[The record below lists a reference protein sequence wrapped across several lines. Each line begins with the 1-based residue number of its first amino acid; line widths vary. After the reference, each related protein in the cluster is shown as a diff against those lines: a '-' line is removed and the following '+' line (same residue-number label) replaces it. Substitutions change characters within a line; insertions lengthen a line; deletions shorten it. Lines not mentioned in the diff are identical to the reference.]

1 MKTKKIPL
9 RKCVVC
15 GENKPK
21 EELIRVVFNKDDG
34 VSVDLTNKKNGRG
47 AYLCKNLNCIN
58 KAKKNRRLSQVLK
71 TDVDALI
78 YLSLIHISEPTRREW
93 LSRMPSS
100 A

>member
-21 EELIRVVFNKDDG
+21 EDLIRVVFNKDDG

-47 AYLCKNLNCIN
+47 AYLCKSIDCVN
-58 KAKKNRRLSQVLK
+58 KAKKNNRLSQVLK
-71 TDVDALI
+71 TNVDAQI
-78 YLSLIHISEPTRREW
+78 YEELLNHVED
-93 LSRMPSS
+93 
-100 A
+100 

>member
-21 EELIRVVFNKDDG
+21 QELIRVVFNKEDG

-47 AYLCKNLNCIN
+47 AYLCKGLKCIN
-58 KAKKNRRLSQVLK
+58 KAKKNRRLNQVLK

-78 YLSLIHISEPTRREW
+78 YEELINHVED
-93 LSRMPSS
+93 
-100 A
+100 